1 MCWMNLE
8 KNKMAIVFREKVEE
22 MKDTL
27 PIVTYLRDDAL
38 TQNHWAEINKL
49 FDKPIEIDNDD
60 VTLNT
65 LLDMKVKEKKNE
77 IGEI

>member
-8 KNKMAIVFREKVEE
+8 KNKMAIMFRESVET

-27 PIVTYLRDDAL
+27 PVVTYLRDDAL
-38 TQNHWAEINKL
+38 QESHKKEIYKL
-49 FDKPIEIDNDD
+49 LSKPIEIDNDD

-65 LLDMKVKEKKNE
+65 LLDMNVKDKKD
-77 IGEI
+77 